1 MEVMDM
7 NTIYTLGYSGI
18 KPDKLL
24 ATAEQH
30 NLLVVDVRYSPRSRQ
45 PEWTRKRLQE
55 LLGERY
61 IHVPAFGNINYKSDG
76 PIQLADPEAGKAV
89 VVERLAQQP
98 VLLLCA
104 CKDWHSC
111 HRLAVAT
118 VLHEATGAAVVHWGV
133 GDLPSDHSNQLSL
146 WGTL

>member
-1 MEVMDM
+1 M
-7 NTIYTLGYSGI
+7 NTIYTIGYSGL
-18 KPDKLL
+18 KPDRLL
-24 ATAEQH
+24 AAAENY

-45 PEWTRKRLQE
+45 PEWSRKRLQE
-55 LLGERY
+55 LLGARY
-61 IHVPAFGNINYKSDG
+61 LHVPAFGNINYKGDG

-104 CKDWHSC
+104 CKDWQTC

-118 VLHEATGAAVVHWGV
+118 VLHEATGADVVHWSPK
-133 GDLPSDHSNQLSL
+133 DLPAAPAVQLSL
-146 WGTL
+146 WGNV